1 MASIQ
6 KLSEHVI
13 DYAERVSGM
22 ADAAEGKHQQ
32 SNGKMTRWV
41 LLPASG
47 AALYALVRSDF
58 FSRRAKDVV
67 GEAKTRASELPDDLM
82 ARVRQSSQR
91 ASTQSGTQR
100 RSSNGRSASRTTS
113 ARKTG
118 SSRKRTSARRTSSKS
133 R

>member
-1 MASIQ
+1 MARIQ
-6 KLSEHVI
+6 KLSTYVI
-13 DYAERVSGM
+13 DYAERLSDM

-32 SNGKMTRWV
+32 TNGNMTRWV

-82 ARVRQSSQR
+82 ARVRQSGQP
-91 ASTQSGTQR
+91 ASTPSATQR
-100 RSSNGRSASRTTS
+100 RSSNGTSASRSKS
-113 ARKTG
+113 ARKTS
-118 SSRKRTSARRTSSKS
+118 SSRKRSSARRTSSRS